1 MTECSTAMSA
11 VLAGERSRW
20 ACHQLSATK
29 AMLVTSHHYADGD
42 TVELI
47 VETVGEEVVVSDGGE
62 ILSRLDSIGLNMNA
76 RGRVGQ
82 SWKRLL
88 AAHAVEHDRGVL
100 LRRSSVTDLAD
111 VVQEMA
117 DALANIDGLRLLA
130 PVPRRP
136 PFPERVTTYLEAEFP
151 IVEPRAELSGTSG
164 SPYRTTAAA
173 GTDER
178 KVYIQTAAGQNAAA
192 QRSAV
197 EHCYTMFSDVNGH
210 IPTDQKLV
218 VLDDQAP
225 TWRPEAIK
233 LLTAVAYVGT
243 WTARQ
248 EWTDF
253 VWGTI
258 PESRLLTAAEQPAL
272 GEF

>member
-1 MTECSTAMSA
+1 MTECSTVMSS
-11 VLAGERSRW
+11 VLAGQRSRW
-20 ACHQLSATK
+20 VCNQITPTK
-29 AMLVTSHHYADGD
+29 ALLVTSHHYADGD
-42 TVELI
+42 TVELV
-47 VETVGEEVVVSDGGE
+47 VETVGDEVIVSDGGE
-62 ILSRLDSIGLNMNA
+62 VLARLDSIGLNMNA
-76 RGRVGQ
+76 RSRVGQ

-100 LRRSSVTDLAD
+100 LRRSSVADVAD

-117 DALANIDGLRLLA
+117 DALANLDGLRLLA

-136 PFPERVTTYLEAEFP
+136 PFPEQVTTYLEAEFP
-151 IVEPRAELSGTSG
+151 VVEPRAELSGTSG

-210 IPTDQKLV
+210 IPIDQKLV
-218 VLDDQAP
+218 VLDDQALA
-225 TWRPEAIK
+225 WRPETIN
-233 LLTAVAYVGT
+233 LLSTVAYVGT
-243 WTARQ
+243 WGERQ
-248 EWTDF
+248 QWTDF
-253 VWGTI
+253 VWGSI
-258 PESRLLTAAEQPAL
+258 PDRRVLTTSEQPAL